1 MKKLYCMLI
10 VAMATMLLGGCLDNG
25 STYAPPANFAAT
37 AGDGRVTLTWTPNY
51 AIDYWVFSATDPSIT
66 AFNWIDLPNAHAYTI
81 VPEPLYLC
89 GLFMGDQYSFAANGR
104 TSGGPG
110 GPSSPTVSATPYDA
124 STTTWT
130 LGSPV
135 SGANL
140 YGVGYTSLFSCW
152 NNPTTSGAG
161 IFAMVGAGGAIY
173 TSSDGKSWAH
183 QAAPTGFTSDL
194 YAVTGYTTFTNQYV
208 PWPGL
213 PVPPPLL
220 WVAVG
225 KGGSS
230 LYSTDGV
237 NWQMG
242 GSNASPTLG
251 FATTNQDLH
260 DITQGFGIFVAV
272 GNAGTIMS
280 TYDGLNWIMAANQPS
295 SYNLWGIARGSVYV
309 AVGEHGTILT
319 SPDGSNWMAPSTPV
333 TSNNLRKVAISPV
346 GSLTGIVVA
355 VGDQGTIVTSLNN
368 GISWSPVI
376 TLPGAPNLISVT
388 VENKVFANVS
398 ADPVLA
404 FAAPSSEFVA
414 MDSKGNVYTSVNGI
428 DWSGPSPTPIS
439 NPNAMFASGFG
450 YVAAGNGGATAYAF

>member
-1 MKKLYCMLI
+1 MLI
-10 VAMATMLLGGCLDNG
+10 VAMATVLLGGCLDNG

-37 AGDGRVTLTWTPNY
+37 AGDGRVTLTWTPNW

-81 VPEPLYLC
+81 VPTPLYLC
-89 GLFMGDQYSFAANGR
+89 GLFMGDQYYFAANGR

-124 STTTWT
+124 STTSWT
-130 LGSPV
+130 AGPTV
-135 SGANL
+135 SGANI
-140 YGVGYTSLFSCW
+140 YGVGYTSLFNCW

-183 QAAPTGFTSDL
+183 QAAPARFTSDL

-213 PVPPPLL
+213 PVPPPQL

-225 KGGSS
+225 AGGSS
-230 LYSTDGV
+230 LYSTDSV

-242 GSNASPTLG
+242 GSNASPTPCLNC
-251 FATTNQDLH
+251 TTNQDLH
-260 DITQGFGIFVAV
+260 DITQAFGIFVAV

-319 SPDGSNWMAPSTPV
+319 SPDGSNWTLPLAPPA
-333 TSNNLRKVAISPV
+333 TSNNLRKVAISPA
-346 GSLTGIVVA
+346 GSLTGIIVA

-368 GISWSPVI
+368 GLNWSPVI

-398 ADPVLA
+398 SDPVLGGS
-404 FAAPSSEFVA
+404 APSSEFVA
-414 MDSKGNVYTSVNGI
+414 MDSTGKVYTSVNGI
-428 DWSGPSPTPIS
+428 DWSGPSPTPIN

-450 YVAAGNGGATAYAF
+450 YVAAGNGGTTAYAF